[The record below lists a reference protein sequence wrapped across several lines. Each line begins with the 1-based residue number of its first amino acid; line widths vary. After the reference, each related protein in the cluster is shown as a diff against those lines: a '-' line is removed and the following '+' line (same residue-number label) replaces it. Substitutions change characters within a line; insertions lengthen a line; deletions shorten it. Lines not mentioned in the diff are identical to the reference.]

1 MTEQERRIEHNK
13 KALEIAAADRKRRYS
28 GIIDVELEPA
38 CLSGAAILAVSDD
51 VYARLPKDAQYK
63 PHISDALDKNDKP
76 ISREQPTKVITSV
89 TADLNS
95 LL

>member
-13 KALEIAAADRKRRYS
+13 KALAIATADRKRRYG
-28 GIIDVELEPA
+28 GIIDMELEPS

-51 VYARLPKDAQYK
+51 IYDKLPKDMQYK
-63 PHISDALDKNDKP
+63 PHISDALDKNDNL
-76 ISREQPTKVITSV
+76 IRREHPANTVGRT
-89 TADLNS
+89 TTDLNA